1 MIPLLGAVCGAV
13 CGLGTYVLWAARY
26 TGLRLGS
33 RHSLDDA
40 RRLVIP
46 GCAGVVA
53 AAIVTALVGWW
64 IVAGVVGVLVAV
76 GTDLWRRHRGGRN
89 ERELV
94 DAVAVWTEQL
104 RDTLVGSHGLEQV
117 IIATAQVA
125 PAPIAAPVERLAASL
140 AYGSP
145 VTALR
150 RFSEEVD
157 HPTMDFVVTALM
169 TALTHRSRDLA
180 ALLGQLAQC
189 ARDEGR
195 MRSRVWVSRA
205 RTRSSVRIV
214 AVALVTFLLGL
225 FAFSP
230 DYLAVYASTNG
241 QLTLG
246 VFVCCAAG
254 ALWMMRML
262 SDVRHPDRFVR
273 KANEVRR

>member
-1 MIPLLGAVCGAV
+1 MIALLAAVFGAV
-13 CGLGTYVLWAARY
+13 CGLGAYVLWAARFA
-26 TGLRLGS
+26 GLRLGS
-33 RHSLDDA
+33 HRSRGDL
-40 RRLVIP
+40 RRYVIP
-46 GCAGVVA
+46 GCAGIASASIVVA
-53 AAIVTALVGWW
+53 VVGWW
-64 IVAGVVGVLVAV
+64 IVAGVIGVLVAV
-76 GTDLWRRHRGGRN
+76 GTDLWQRHRGARN

-94 DAVAVWTEQL
+94 DAIAVWTEQL

-125 PAPIAAPVERLAASL
+125 PAPIAAPVERFAAAL

-145 VTALR
+145 EAALR
-150 RFSEEVD
+150 RCSEEID
-157 HPTMDFVVTALM
+157 HPTMDFVTTALM

-214 AVALVTFLLGL
+214 AASLAAFLLGL
-225 FAFSP
+225 LVFSP
-230 DYLAVYASTNG
+230 SYLAVYASTTG

-254 ALWMMRML
+254 ALWMMRVL

-273 KANEVRR
+273 KASEVRR